1 MQFELNNL
9 VAVCCLINVLNNQ
22 AIVAAILR
30 RRQRRRARR
39 RNGPIMWKLPRPR
52 DSWFDIHFY
61 DRTLDERFF
70 RKQLRMNRTT
80 FDALLRI
87 LQHRLS
93 RQDTN
98 LRSSIPPEKV
108 LASALYRLAHGN
120 SYESIGLVMNIGR
133 STVLESV
140 EDVVEA
146 LCDLKN
152 EYIKFPETIAET
164 QAAIDTFTTKSNLPN
179 IVGAIDGTHIHIKG
193 PKDSAVDY
201 FSRYQ
206 QYDFVIQ
213 AIADGKGLFLDFAAG
228 YPGSMHDARVLRNS
242 NIFDRAERGQILQ
255 GPFIRIDNFD
265 IGPYLVGDSAYP
277 IAPWL
282 QKPFAESTRVADE
295 VRFNKELSNARVVIE
310 CAFGTL
316 KCRWRILA
324 KRLDSNLRF
333 SIRCATACAVL
344 HNFCLKFG
352 DDWDDND
359 NDGEDGGNNDCND
372 VIGDGDD
379 LRDVLK
385 EYLANE

>member
-52 DSWFDIHFY
+52 DSWFEIHFY

-108 LASALYRLAHGN
+108 LASALYRLAYGN

-213 AIADGKGLFLDFAAG
+213 AIDG
-228 YPGSMHDARVLRNS
+228 
-242 NIFDRAERGQILQ
+242 
-255 GPFIRIDNFD
+255 
-265 IGPYLVGDSAYP
+265 
-277 IAPWL
+277 
-282 QKPFAESTRVADE
+282 
-295 VRFNKELSNARVVIE
+295 
-310 CAFGTL
+310 
-316 KCRWRILA
+316 
-324 KRLDSNLRF
+324 
-333 SIRCATACAVL
+333 
-344 HNFCLKFG
+344 
-352 DDWDDND
+352 
-359 NDGEDGGNNDCND
+359 
-372 VIGDGDD
+372 
-379 LRDVLK
+379 
-385 EYLANE
+385 

>member
-1 MQFELNNL
+1 MLINFTLFDKALKICWVRRLCSEGNQLWKLIPLRYLSNVGGTFLFQCNYDVKHLKLNPKLPTFYRDIVSHWQKLNN
-9 VAVCCLINVLNNQ
+9 AVPETKKDVLEQIVWNNRFVKINK
-22 AIVAAILR
+22 ASI
-30 RRQRRRARR
+30 
-39 RNGPIMWKLPRPR
+39 
-52 DSWFDIHFY
+52 Y
-61 DRTLDERFF
+61 F
-70 RKQLRMNRTT
+70 R
-80 FDALLRI
+80 
-87 LQHRLS
+87 
-93 RQDTN
+93 
-98 LRSSIPPEKV
+98 
-108 LASALYRLAHGN
+108 
-120 SYESIGLVMNIGR
+120 R

-179 IVGAIDGTHIHIKG
+179 IVGAINGTHIHIKG

-213 AIADGKGLFLDFAAG
+213 AIADGKGLFLDVAAG
-228 YPGSMHDARVLRNS
+228 YPGSMHDAHVLRNS
-242 NIFDRAERGQILQ
+242 NIFDRAERGQIFQ

-282 QKPFAESTRVADE
+282 QKPFVQSTRVADE
-295 VRFNKELSNARVVIE
+295 VRFNKELSNAQVVIE

-324 KRLDSNLRF
+324 KRLDSNLRL

-359 NDGEDGGNNDCND
+359 NDGEDGGNHDCND